1 MKKFVIYYRVST
13 RKQGESGLGLEA
25 QHRDV
30 GLFFDSY
37 TNEPYEVLAEFT
49 DIESGTNDQRIEF
62 NKAVEL
68 TKKHKATLL
77 VAKLDR
83 ISRKVSTI
91 ALLME
96 QINFKVASMPN
107 ADKFQLHIYAALAE
121 QERYFISKRTK
132 AALASAKVRGVKL
145 GGNRGNIDKVNLA
158 ASEKAKRNAE
168 SYRVHIETIIS
179 SGVATYKGVADR
191 LNDMGIST
199 NRGGRFQAVQVSR
212 LCEKLSLNFK
222 SAIE

>member
-1 MKKFVIYYRVST
+1 MKNFVIYYRVST

-30 GLFFDSY
+30 GLFFESY
-37 TNEPYEVLAEFT
+37 ATEPYEVIAEFT
-49 DIESGTNDQRIEF
+49 DIESGTNDKRVEF

-68 TKKHKATLL
+68 AKKHKATLL

-121 QERYFISKRTK
+121 QERDFISKRTK
-132 AALASAKVRGVKL
+132 AALASAKARGIKL

-158 ASEKAKRNAE
+158 ASEKARLNAE
-168 SYRVHIETIIS
+168 SYRIHIETIIS
-179 SGVATYKGVADR
+179 SGVITYKGIAVR
-191 LNDMGIST
+191 LNDMGIKTS
-199 NRGGRFQAVQVSR
+199 RGGQFQAVQVSR
-212 LCEKLSLNFK
+212 LLEKLSLML
-222 SAIE
+222 A

>member
-1 MKKFVIYYRVST
+1 MKKFVVYYRVST

-25 QHRDV
+25 QRRDV

-37 TNEPYEVLAEFT
+37 AQEQYEILEEFT
-49 DIESGTNDQRIEF
+49 DVESGTNDQRIEF

-121 QERYFISKRTK
+121 QERDFISKRTK
-132 AALASAKVRGVKL
+132 AALASAKARGVVL
-145 GGNRGNIDKVNLA
+145 GGNRGNIDRANQA
-158 ASEKAKRNAE
+158 ASEKSKRNAE
-168 SYRVHIETIIS
+168 RYRVHIETVMR
-179 SGVATYKGVADR
+179 SGIKTYKGVADR
-191 LNDMGIST
+191 LNEMGIKTS
-199 NRGGRFQAVQVSR
+199 RGGRFQAIQVSR
-212 LCEKLSLNFK
+212 LCDVLSLTLV
-222 SAIE
+222 

>member
-30 GLFFDSY
+30 GLFFESY
-37 TNEPYEVLAEFT
+37 TNEPYEVIAEFT

-62 NKAVEL
+62 NKAVAL
-68 TKKHKATLL
+68 AKKHKATLL

-121 QERYFISKRTK
+121 QERDFISKRTK
-132 AALASAKVRGVKL
+132 AALASAKARGIKL

-158 ASEKAKRNAE
+158 ASEKAKSNAE
-168 SYRVHIETIIS
+168 SYRVHIETVIS
-179 SGVATYKGVADR
+179 SGVVTYKGIADR
-191 LNDMGIST
+191 LNEMGVKT
-199 NRGGRFQAVQVSR
+199 NRGGGFQAVQVSR
-212 LCEKLSLNFK
+212 LCEKLLLK
-222 SAIE
+222 

>member
-1 MKKFVIYYRVST
+1 MKKFVVYYRVST

-25 QHRDV
+25 QRRDI
-30 GLFFDSY
+30 GLFFDNY
-37 TNEPYEVLAEFT
+37 VQEQYEIIEEFT
-49 DIESGTNDQRIEF
+49 DVESGSNDRRVEF
-62 NKAVEL
+62 NRAVEL

-121 QERYFISKRTK
+121 QERDFISKRTK
-132 AALASAKVRGVKL
+132 AALASAKARGVKL
-145 GGNRGNIDKVNLA
+145 GGNRDNIDKINLA
-158 ASEKAKRNAE
+158 ASDKAKCNAE

-179 SGVATYKGVADR
+179 SGVATYKGIADR
-191 LNDMGIST
+191 LNDMGVCT
-199 NRGGRFQAVQVSR
+199 NRGGRFQAVQVKR
-212 LCEKLSLNFK
+212 ICEKLPLK
-222 SAIE
+222 IGL

>member
-30 GLFFDSY
+30 GLFFESY
-37 TNEPYEVLAEFT
+37 AAEPYEVIAEFT

-62 NKAVEL
+62 NKAVAL

-121 QERYFISKRTK
+121 QERDFISKRTK
-132 AALASAKVRGVKL
+132 AALAAAKARGIKL
-145 GGNRGNIDKVNLA
+145 GGNRGNIDKINLA
-158 ASEKAKRNAE
+158 ASEKAKSNAE
-168 SYRVHIETIIS
+168 RYRVHIETIIR
-179 SGVATYKGVADR
+179 SGVATYKGIADR
-191 LNDMGIST
+191 LNEMGVNT
-199 NRGGRFQAVQVSR
+199 NRGGRFQAVQVKR
-212 LCEKLSLNFK
+212 ICEKLLLK
-222 SAIE
+222 IA